1 MLNAASREPHPAA
14 PGLAVGIDE
23 ALVRAVVETFY
34 AKARR
39 DPLLGPIFNEAV
51 ADWPEHLDRLCAF
64 WSSLTLMT
72 GRYKGD
78 PFGVHLAL
86 PPLGPT
92 HFRTW
97 LGLFEETLGA
107 LCTPDQAEV
116 FRVRAKRV
124 AESLNLGLA
133 IRRGEAPLPAR
144 RPRSGKLA
152 QPAAN
157 RRSTNSSRS

>member
-1 MLNAASREPHPAA
+1 MSDAAPRGPHPASA
-14 PGLAVGIDE
+14 GLAVGIDE
-23 ALVRAVVETFY
+23 GLVRAVVETFY
-34 AKARR
+34 AKVRR

-86 PPLGPT
+86 PPLGPK

-97 LGLFEETLGA
+97 LGLFEETLGE
-107 LCTPDQAEV
+107 LCTPEQAAV
-116 FRVRAKRV
+116 FRVRAERV

-133 IRRGEAPLPAR
+133 FRRGEATLPVR
-144 RPRSGKLA
+144 RAP
-152 QPAAN
+152 N
-157 RRSTNSSRS
+157 R